1 MAGRALRETAPAPS
15 HAHHEP
21 AAERPDPVGEVER
34 VNTDRLRELA
44 AIRVG
49 RMAASPFAFLRGAA
63 GLMAADLAG
72 TPITGVAAQICGDAH
87 ASNFGLYAS
96 RERRLVMDVNDFDET
111 VRGPWEWD
119 LKRLTASIVV
129 AGREGGGSEQQC
141 RRAAGDCAATYR
153 TAMREI
159 AAMPVLD
166 AWYLTTDHSTL
177 QHFNIGDLTETF
189 DRVRKKAKKN
199 TSRKVAARFTERVD
213 RDCWQFVPDPP
224 VLTTVPDDVADDV
237 VQGLESYVDTL
248 PAELRHVLSRF
259 AVADVA
265 ARVVGLGSVGLRSY
279 VVLMHGNGEDAL
291 VLQVK
296 EARPSAVAPYLP
308 APMQLHATHEG
319 ARIVAG
325 QQWMQ
330 AASDVLLGW
339 TTIDARPFLVRQ
351 FRDMKG
357 SIDPV
362 ELKPNELDDYA
373 RVVGAVLARA
383 HGDSADP
390 RLLSGY
396 CDGASPADGEEFDR
410 AMATFAARY
419 ADQTERDHAA
429 LLAAVRAGQ
438 IPATFGV

>member
-1 MAGRALRETAPAPS
+1 MTRRTGGKASRSGCDSQRPPATARRERCRTSDGHTRFHLAVRPSEVDGLATVERVTETTASTPHRRHWPRSSVFRAWVDPDEVRVAGRALRETAPAPS

-34 VNTDRLRELA
+34 VNAGRLRELA

-177 QHFNIGDLTETF
+177 QHFNNADTTETF

-296 EARPSAVAPYLP
+296 
-308 APMQLHATHEG
+308 
-319 ARIVAG
+319 
-325 QQWMQ
+325 
-330 AASDVLLGW
+330 
-339 TTIDARPFLVRQ
+339 DARPFLVRQ

-362 ELKPNELDDYA
+362 EL
-373 RVVGAVLARA
+373 
-383 HGDSADP
+383 
-390 RLLSGY
+390 
-396 CDGASPADGEEFDR
+396 
-410 AMATFAARY
+410 
-419 ADQTERDHAA
+419 
-429 LLAAVRAGQ
+429 
-438 IPATFGV
+438 